1 MEAETTQPIM
11 NSEMP
16 YKFKASTILVVVA
29 VELLYMVGSRL
40 AIHYYSAE
48 SFQAELIRTILRCV
62 TALIYL
68 DLMRAL
74 IMSKKASFDTVRVAP
89 LVIGMLALFAIPVL
103 VGNYGLSTSLA
114 LLFALTSIPVAIKEE
129 FLFRGIV
136 QNLLESRYGAM
147 RAVFYTSVIFTAWHI
162 GTWEPSVWT
171 FGQIFFVGLV
181 LGLVY
186 VRTGSILAA
195 IVLHT
200 LYDAVFSFTPLMR
213 PPLEQNWG
221 FVPLAIAVAAVWYWA
236 QAARS
241 KSGATS
247 A

>member
-1 MEAETTQPIM
+1 M
-11 NSEMP
+11 NVQDMSL
-16 YKFKASTILVVVA
+16 KQRLLVVVA

-48 SFQAELIRTILRCV
+48 SFSAELIRTALRIA
-62 TALIYL
+62 TALIYWQ
-68 DLMRAL
+68 LMKPL
-74 IMSKKASFDTVRVAP
+74 ILSKKASFDSVRVAP
-89 LVIGMLALFAIPVL
+89 LAIGMLALFAIPVL
-103 VGNYGLSTSLA
+103 VGNYALSTSLA

-136 QNLLESRYGAM
+136 QNLLETRYGQM
-147 RAVFYTSVIFTAWHI
+147 RAVFYASVIFTAWHI

-171 FGQIFFVGLV
+171 FSQIFFVGLV

-186 VRTGSILAA
+186 VRTGSIWAA

-200 LYDAVFSFTPLMR
+200 LYDAVFSFTPLVR
-213 PPLEQNWG
+213 PPLDQNWG
-221 FVPLAIAVAAVWYWA
+221 FIPLAIAVVAVIYWA
-236 QAARS
+236 QAS
-241 KSGATS
+241 KLKSGATS